1 MADIT
6 ADLGLDLSPALS
18 SVDTLEQALA
28 ATATSF
34 SSALGEAT
42 QALQNVSVEVDATP
56 VTEGITGAV
65 DAADVTVEPD
75 AETGGLTDDITG
87 AVDAA
92 DTSVTVDDVD
102 AAAVG
107 DEITAEAASADTAVA
122 VDDVDASAVGAE
134 IESAAASADTPVAV
148 TDVDASAVTS
158 EITGAAA
165 AADVTVTPQVD
176 PSGFDS
182 LKSSLGDLGLG
193 SVLDTTKSL
202 TSTFDELGLGA
213 GGLSAALAAI
223 PPEVTA
229 VASATAGLAAAA
241 VGIGQNF
248 KGMENQ
254 IIFSTGASG
263 RELEGLQNIATDV
276 FASTTGSA
284 DSAGVAIGKLN
295 TLLGLTGEDLEAVGL
310 QIVRVSGWLGEDVAT
325 NTTLAAQAMNLFGVS
340 TADVSP
346 LIDDLFAVTQ
356 DYGLGLTDLLSGITR
371 AGPLFQQFGFS
382 IEDTAVL
389 IGQLNAV
396 GVDTGRLMF
405 GLNRALADAAQA
417 GIPASQYLSDL
428 ADSIKN
434 AGTESEATAIAVEA
448 FGQRAG
454 PVLGTLIRQG
464 KINFDELG
472 ESLGNNTGLI
482 NETADAIGT
491 ISGKLDILANKLAT
505 ALEPIATPI
514 FDVLNEALLALFP
527 VFDEFGQLVSHL
539 GPVLEGFFS
548 TLGEA
553 GGFIDLMIGPMKILN
568 ALLAQIPTGALE
580 MMGQAFGYAVNPITA
595 FGTAIFGAGEAV
607 DEFDTSGITLELD
620 DTAAAFAQA
629 ADETTGSSDD
639 LIMKFA
645 ELTDQDWTGV
655 KDGAVMLESYAQSA
669 LDTAAASD
677 ETSASLIEQ
686 ATEIAAA
693 RGEANS
699 AIAVYQ
705 IFTDLQSAMAL
716 GLDTTADSFA
726 SLVAGSSEAQAALGS
741 LVAWIGAGLVPSE
754 AQLTQLAANLGLN
767 LDDVKVFAAQAQTAI
782 TEFANTAIERLPGV
796 EDVFGQME
804 DATDPQQ
811 FVDNLQALNF
821 ALFSFSLAL
830 ASVKNSDLPELA
842 GAMLQFPEQVF
853 PLVKTAFEEGD
864 RAVLEEMDFWLGE
877 TGVNLDDMRGEF
889 SLFGNDVFS
898 YFLSAGQ
905 NVNIGWLRSENLRG
919 IVDATLRSVNAQI
932 GAAGPT
938 LAGVAGGAA
947 ARTSVGWGSSLTL
960 PGRTASNLAAA
971 AAVFSGGALTGAIN
985 AASAGGNRVGQA
997 FGDGVWAG
1005 ISSKASA
1012 IAAAAADVVRQA
1024 EAAARAEAKADSPSK
1039 LFADLGADIAAG
1051 MALGIGSQSALVA
1064 DSVGLIVDA
1073 AETAAAD
1080 ANLTVPATITA
1091 RAANAGVSTG
1101 DINVSV
1107 AVNLDIDQLPTG
1119 PAAERFADTIG
1130 DTIADGISQ
1139 RIAARLPSFE
1149 ARIS

>member
-223 PPEVTA
+223 PPELTA

-389 IGQLNAV
+389 IGQLNTV

-472 ESLGNNTGLI
+472 ESLSGNTGLI
-482 NETADAIGT
+482 GETADAIGT

-553 GGFIDLMIGPMKILN
+553 GGFIDLMIGPMRTLN
-568 ALLAQIPTGALE
+568 ALLEQVPEGAFTFI
-580 MMGQAFGYAVNPITA
+580 GQALGLAVNPLTA
-595 FGTAIFGAGEAV
+595 FTAGMNDAADATDAFVDSGQGWLSRFGT
-607 DEFDTSGITLELD
+607 EFQ
-620 DTAAAFAQA
+620 QA
-629 ADETTGSSDD
+629 AMETTGSVDE
-639 LIMKFA
+639 LVLRFA
-645 ELTDQDWTGV
+645 ELTGQDFSSIEQGS
-655 KDGAVMLESYAQSA
+655 AMLQGYAQTA
-669 LDTAAASD
+669 LDTAAATD
-677 ETSASLIEQ
+677 DTSASLVEQ
-686 ATEIAAA
+686 ARQIAAA
-693 RGEANS
+693 RGEGDNAV
-699 AIAVYQ
+699 AVYQ
-705 IFTDLQSAMAL
+705 IFTDLQGQMGAALEGSAQ
-716 GLDTTADSFA
+716 SFA
-726 SLVAGSSEAQAALGS
+726 SLVAGSTQAQEALGA
-741 LVAWIGAGLVPSE
+741 LVSWIGAGLVPSE
-754 AQLTQLAANLGLN
+754 TQLADLAATLGLN
-767 LDDVKVFAAQAQTAI
+767 LEDVKAFAAQAKAAI
-782 TEFANTAIERLPGV
+782 DEFAAAAVDKLPSV
-796 EDVFGQME
+796 SDVFGQME
-804 DATDPQQ
+804 DATDPHE
-811 FVDNLQALNF
+811 FVANLQALNF

-1073 AETAAAD
+1073 AETAATD
-1080 ANLTVPATITA
+1080 AHLTVPAA
-1091 RAANAGVSTG
+1091 VVAAGAANAGVSTG